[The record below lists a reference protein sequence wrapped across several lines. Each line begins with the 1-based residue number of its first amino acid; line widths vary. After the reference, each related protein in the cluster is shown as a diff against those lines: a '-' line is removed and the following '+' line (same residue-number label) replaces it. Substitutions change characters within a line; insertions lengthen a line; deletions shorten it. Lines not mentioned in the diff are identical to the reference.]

1 MMMNVNYAYLL
12 MAISLGFFAW
22 LGITNALKKESSF
35 DEYLSARNS
44 QSWVSIGLSLFA
56 SGMGIWILFG
66 PSEVGYYGGFYD
78 VVGYAL
84 SSATPFILLAN
95 IGPIIRKIT
104 PEGVTLADYVKQRMG
119 RTMQIY
125 VGIISILYMLTF
137 MFAEYIAIGKAM
149 NFLSGMDPLIPI
161 IAVGIVT
168 TVYTAMGGLPVSI
181 KTDRIQSYFVIW
193 LIICILLIIA
203 TSGMSDMWEN
213 AKAYTPEDVEWGW
226 THGSISDYSTF
237 EAGLALVLAI
247 TAAEMFSQGNWQRA
261 WASEND
267 LALRKGSYLAAG
279 LCFIAV
285 LLMGFLGTVKAGE
298 GALND
303 PSIAFFELIK
313 NYSTWVLAMFVIM
326 GIALVCSS
334 IDTLQNA
341 LVAVISRD
349 ITDNK
354 ISLKEARYVTVAI
367 VPIAVILAWYLKD
380 ETLSVFRIFLVADL
394 FAAATVLPIF
404 LTLSDKITSKGS
416 LMGAISGLLS
426 VVVYGAIT
434 ADLGTGIGYLT
445 NPVNEWGL
453 ANLGVFLSAL
463 IGSGSV
469 TIISSVIFN
478 REET

>member
-1 MMMNVNYAYLL
+1 
-12 MAISLGFFAW
+12 
-22 LGITNALKKESSF
+22 
-35 DEYLSARNS
+35 
-44 QSWVSIGLSLFA
+44 
-56 SGMGIWILFG
+56 
-66 PSEVGYYGGFYD
+66 
-78 VVGYAL
+78 
-84 SSATPFILLAN
+84 
-95 IGPIIRKIT
+95 
-104 PEGVTLADYVKQRMG
+104 
-119 RTMQIY
+119 
-125 VGIISILYMLTF
+125 MLTF
-137 MFAEYIAIGKAM
+137 MFAEYVAIGKAM

-168 TVYTAMGGLPVSI
+168 TVYTTMGGLPVSI
-181 KTDRIQSYFVIW
+181 KTDRVQSYFIIW

-203 TSGMSDMWEN
+203 TSGSDMWEN
-213 AKAYTPEDVEWGW
+213 AKTYTPEDAEEGW
-226 THGSISDYSTF
+226 LHGSISDYSTF

-267 LALRKGSYLAAG
+267 LALRKGSYLAAV

-298 GALND
+298 GSLAD

-313 NYSTWVLAMFVIM
+313 NYSTWVFAMFVIL

-341 LVAVISRD
+341 LVAVVSRD
-349 ITDNK
+349 ITDGK
-354 ISLKEARYVTVAI
+354 VSLKEARYVTVAI
-367 VPIAVILAWYLKD
+367 VPIAVVLAWYLKD
-380 ETLSVFRIFLVADL
+380 EPLSVFRIFLVADL

-404 LTLSDKITSKGS
+404 MTLSDKITPQGS

-426 VVVYGAIT
+426 VIVYGAIT
-434 ADLGTGIGYLT
+434 ADIGTGIGYLT

-463 IGSGSV
+463 VGSGSV
-469 TIISSVIFN
+469 TVIGSMIFN
-478 REET
+478 RVET

>member
-1 MMMNVNYAYLL
+1 MDVNYAYLL
-12 MAISLGFFAW
+12 MAVSLGFFAW

-44 QSWVSIGLSLFA
+44 QSWLSIGLSLFA

-78 VVGYAL
+78 VLGYAL

-95 IGPIIRKIT
+95 IGPIIRRIT

-125 VGIISILYMLTF
+125 VGIISTIYMLTF

-168 TVYTAMGGLPVSI
+168 TVYTTMGGLPVSI

-193 LIICILLIIA
+193 LIICILLIIV

-213 AKAYTPEDVEWGW
+213 AKAYNPEDELSI
-226 THGSISDYSTF
+226 GSISDYSTF

-267 LALRKGSYLAAG
+267 LALRKGAYLAAG

-298 GALND
+298 GALKD

-313 NYSTWVLAMFVIM
+313 NYSIGILAMFIII

-349 ITDNK
+349 ITDGK
-354 ISLKEARYVTVAI
+354 ISLKEARYATVAI
-367 VPIAVILAWYLKD
+367 VPIAIILAWYLED

-404 LTLSDKITSKGS
+404 LTLSDKVTPKGS
-416 LMGAISGLLS
+416 LIGAVSGLLS

-434 ADLGTGIGYLT
+434 ADIGTGIGYLT

-463 IGSGSV
+463 IGSGSI
-469 TIISSVIFN
+469 TIISSAIFN
-478 REET
+478 RVEA